1 MILTLIG
8 YVLIAAIST
17 ILFVEYVIDAEVLPD
32 NKIIKIIYKCN
43 IFRSTINNHS
53 YPVIKENQ
61 WRAIVKISMPICM
74 LINYKINRLKKLQG
88 SSLVA
93 MGRGWRMGRGKIVI
107 GVAIRGRGSLCRCWI
122 MLGRA
127 CITAEIYPSIR
138 HYRKAIKRGRKMR
151 RSIIIKIY
159 CIVSILPLFDLCLLC
174 LSFFKNNYCL
184 IAK

>member
-32 NKIIKIIYKCN
+32 NKIIKIICKCN

-61 WRAIVKISMPICM
+61 WRAIVKISMSICM

-93 MGRGWRMGRGKIVI
+93 MARGKIVI
-107 GVAIRGRGSLCRCWI
+107 GVFIRGRGSLCRCWI

-127 CITAEIYPSIR
+127 CIAAEIYPSIR
-138 HYRKAIKRGRKMR
+138 HYRKVIKRGRKMR

-174 LSFFKNNYCL
+174 LSNFKNNYCL
-184 IAK
+184 IAKYNVM